1 MAKSKKKPALGRGL
15 SALLQE
21 DTLNNNVSTP
31 SSSRG
36 IQLLEIS
43 QIQLNPNQPRTQFS
57 EENLQELARS
67 IESLGIIQPI
77 TVRIKNSTDYEIVS
91 GERRYRAAKVA
102 GLSKLP
108 AYIREANDQELLEMA
123 LVENI
128 QREDLDPIEIG
139 MSYQRLLEEIGLTQD
154 KLSERV
160 GKKRSTI
167 SNYVRLLKL
176 DPIIQSGMRDGFLSM
191 GHGRALINIENQVL
205 QLEIYEKIIRKG
217 LSVRATEALVKQ
229 TKGAIHDPQQHYHPP
244 FYNQVSETLENLLET
259 NVTVKSN
266 ANGKGNIAIAFDSQ
280 EKLQHILNK
289 IRGAS

>member
-1 MAKSKKKPALGRGL
+1 
-15 SALLQE
+15 
-21 DTLNNNVSTP
+21 
-31 SSSRG
+31 
-36 IQLLEIS
+36 
-43 QIQLNPNQPRTQFS
+43 
-57 EENLQELARS
+57 
-67 IESLGIIQPI
+67 
-77 TVRIKNSTDYEIVS
+77 
-91 GERRYRAAKVA
+91 
-102 GLSKLP
+102 
-108 AYIREANDQELLEMA
+108 MA

-229 TKGAIHDPQQHYHPP
+229 TKGAIHDPQQQYHPP

-266 ANGKGNIAIAFDSQ
+266 ATGKGNIAIAFDSQ

>member
-21 DTLNNNVSTP
+21 DTLNNNVSTR

-229 TKGAIHDPQQHYHPP
+229 TKGDIHDPQQQYHPP

-266 ANGKGNIAIAFDSQ
+266 ATGKGNIAIAFDSQ

>member
-21 DTLNNNVSTP
+21 DTLNNNVSTRY
-31 SSSRG
+31 SSRG
-36 IQLLEIS
+36 IQLLELS

>member
-1 MAKSKKKPALGRGL
+1 MAKSNKKPALGRGL

-21 DTLNNNVSTP
+21 DTLNNNVSTR
-31 SSSRG
+31 SSTRG
-36 IQLLEIS
+36 IQFLELS

-77 TVRIKNSTDYEIVS
+77 TVRKKDSTDYEIVS
-91 GERRYRAAKVA
+91 GERRYRAAKIA

-139 MSYQRLLEEIGLTQD
+139 MSYQRLLEEIGLTQE

-229 TKGAIHDPQQHYHPP
+229 AKGAIHDPQQHYRPP
-244 FYNQVSETLENLLET
+244 FYNQVSETLENFLET

-266 ANGKGNIAIAFDSQ
+266 AAGKGNIAHAFDSQ

>member
-21 DTLNNNVSTP
+21 DTLNNNVSTRY
-31 SSSRG
+31 SSRG
-36 IQLLEIS
+36 IQLLELS

-67 IESLGIIQPI
+67 IKSLGIIQPI
-77 TVRIKNSTDYEIVS
+77 TVRKKDSTDYEIVS
-91 GERRYRAAKVA
+91 GERRYRAAKIA
-102 GLSKLP
+102 GLAKLP

-167 SNYVRLLKL
+167 SN
-176 DPIIQSGMRDGFLSM
+176 ISI
-191 GHGRALINIENQVL
+191 
-205 QLEIYEKIIRKG
+205 
-217 LSVRATEALVKQ
+217 
-229 TKGAIHDPQQHYHPP
+229 
-244 FYNQVSETLENLLET
+244 
-259 NVTVKSN
+259 
-266 ANGKGNIAIAFDSQ
+266 
-280 EKLQHILNK
+280 
-289 IRGAS
+289 

>member
-21 DTLNNNVSTP
+21 ETLNNKVSTR

-36 IQLLEIS
+36 IQLLELS

-108 AYIREANDQELLEMA
+108 AYIRA
-123 LVENI
+123 V
-128 QREDLDPIEIG
+128 
-139 MSYQRLLEEIGLTQD
+139 SYTHL
-154 KLSERV
+154 
-160 GKKRSTI
+160 
-167 SNYVRLLKL
+167 
-176 DPIIQSGMRDGFLSM
+176 
-191 GHGRALINIENQVL
+191 RA
-205 QLEIYEKIIRKG
+205 
-217 LSVRATEALVKQ
+217 
-229 TKGAIHDPQQHYHPP
+229 H
-244 FYNQVSETLENLLET
+244 ET
-259 NVTVKSN
+259 
-266 ANGKGNIAIAFDSQ
+266 
-280 EKLQHILNK
+280 
-289 IRGAS
+289 

>member
-21 DTLNNNVSTP
+21 DTLNNNVSTRY
-31 SSSRG
+31 SSRG
-36 IQLLEIS
+36 IQLLELS

-229 TKGAIHDPQQHYHPP
+229 TKGAIHYPQQHYHPP

>member
-1 MAKSKKKPALGRGL
+1 MAKSNKKPALGKGL

-21 DTLNNNVSTP
+21 DTFNNNVSAR

-36 IQLLEIS
+36 IQFLELS
-43 QIQLNPNQPRTQFS
+43 QIQHNPNQPRTQFS

-77 TVRIKNSTDYEIVS
+77 NVRIKNSTDYEIVS
-91 GERRYRAAKVA
+91 VERRYRAAKVS

>member
-21 DTLNNNVSTP
+21 DTLNNNVSTRY
-31 SSSRG
+31 SSRG
-36 IQLLEIS
+36 IQLLELS

-139 MSYQRLLEEIGLTQD
+139 MSYQRLLEEIGLTQER
-154 KLSERV
+154 LSERV